1 MKYILL
7 LNSIL
12 YKSYEYSKLDY
23 FIFCVNLINRIISYL
38 IFFIFCYD
46 LYINYS
52 NNKLMLLSYLI
63 YDVFLLYDA
72 NKLIFLKIVGKN
84 FDLMLKPQI
93 KIKIRVILVI
103 FFVLSILLS
112 IGVVVTEFSLNF
124 KFYLINNL
132 VDTNFEH
139 YCLYFFIFYTVYL
152 KLSYLHYFLE

>member
-23 FIFCVNLINRIISYL
+23 FIFCINLINRIISYL

-46 LYINYS
+46 LYLNYS

-72 NKLIFLKIVGKN
+72 NKLTFLKIVGKN
-84 FDLMLKPQI
+84 FDTQI
-93 KIKIRVILVI
+93 IEMKKNKIT
-103 FFVLSILLS
+103 F
-112 IGVVVTEFSLNF
+112 N
-124 KFYLINNL
+124 
-132 VDTNFEH
+132 
-139 YCLYFFIFYTVYL
+139 YL
-152 KLSYLHYFLE
+152 KKIILKS

>member
-1 MKYILL
+1 M
-7 LNSIL
+7 NN
-12 YKSYEYSKLDY
+12 SKLDY

-84 FDLMLKPQI
+84 FDLMLKP
-93 KIKIRVILVI
+93 KIKNRIRVILI
-103 FFVLSILLS
+103 FFFHFSIIKYWCS
-112 IGVVVTEFSLNF
+112 SNRI
-124 KFYLINNL
+124 
-132 VDTNFEH
+132 
-139 YCLYFFIFYTVYL
+139 FI
-152 KLSYLHYFLE
+152 KI